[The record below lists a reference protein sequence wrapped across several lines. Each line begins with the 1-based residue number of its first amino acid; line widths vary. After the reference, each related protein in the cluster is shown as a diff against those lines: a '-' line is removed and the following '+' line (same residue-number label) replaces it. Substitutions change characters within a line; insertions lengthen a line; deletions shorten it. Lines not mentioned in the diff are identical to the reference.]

1 MSTFV
6 QLHLLTSYPPACL
19 NRDDLN
25 RPKTAVM
32 GGVQRLRVSSQS
44 LKRAWRT
51 SDVFKEALSGHIGT
65 RTKEMGLRVY
75 ERLKGAGVAEK
86 LSKEWAQK
94 IAIAGSFGKLKKAS
108 QDNPLQDL
116 EIEQLAH
123 FSPDE
128 FAAIEALADTLARE
142 SRAPIDDELKL
153 LRDKHRATDIS
164 LFGRMLADKRVPT

>member
-6 QLHLLTSYPPACL
+6 QVHLLTSYPPACL

-51 SDVFKEALSGHIGT
+51 SDTFKEALSGYIGT

-75 ERLKGAGVAEK
+75 EHLQRAGVAEK
-86 LSKEWAQK
+86 SAKEWAQK
-94 IAIAGSFGKLKKAS
+94 IADRFGKPKA
-108 QDNPLQDL
+108 P
-116 EIEQLAH
+116 
-123 FSPDE
+123 
-128 FAAIEALADTLARE
+128 
-142 SRAPIDDELKL
+142 
-153 LRDKHRATDIS
+153 
-164 LFGRMLADKRVPT
+164 

>member
-51 SDVFKEALSGHIGT
+51 SDTFKEALSGRIGT
-65 RTKEMGLRVY
+65 RTKEMGGRVY
-75 ERLKGAGVAEK
+75 ERLQGAGVAER
-86 LSKEWAQK
+86 LAKEWAQK
-94 IAIAGSFGKLKKAS
+94 IAEQFGKHKATK
-108 QDNPLQDL
+108 QDN
-116 EIEQLAH
+116 
-123 FSPDE
+123 
-128 FAAIEALADTLARE
+128 ARQ
-142 SRAPIDDELKL
+142 
-153 LRDKHRATDIS
+153 
-164 LFGRMLADKRVPT
+164 G

>member
-75 ERLKGAGVAEK
+75 ERLKEAGVAEK
-86 LSKEWAQK
+86 LAKEWAQK
-94 IAIAGSFGKLKKAS
+94 IAIAGPFGKLTKQQTKT
-108 QDNPLQDL
+108 
-116 EIEQLAH
+116 IRCK
-123 FSPDE
+123 
-128 FAAIEALADTLARE
+128 T
-142 SRAPIDDELKL
+142 
-153 LRDKHRATDIS
+153 
-164 LFGRMLADKRVPT
+164 